1 MDMQADSQ
9 PLVRQKY
16 TRGHHRSSI
25 SNGTRLF
32 APATTDGRS
41 LMGRRFR
48 DLVDDIALDL
58 GGKDHLS
65 TGQLQLIRRAAM
77 LSVQCE
83 ALEAEAVSGR
93 EFDTE
98 TFGQLTDRLGRCFQ
112 RLGLKRVARPVTD
125 GSNVLADYFAKPLP
139 KGDGAT

>member
-1 MDMQADSQ
+1 MDMHLDST
-9 PLVRQKY
+9 PLAKHKP
-16 TRGHHRSSI
+16 THRSSV
-25 SNGTRLF
+25 SNGSRLF
-32 APATTDGRS
+32 APQTTDGRS

-48 DLVDDIALDL
+48 DLVQDIALDL
-58 GGKDHLS
+58 GGTEMLS

-112 RLGLKRVARPVTD
+112 RLGLKRAARDISPDSEVVAHFKRRQRGP
-125 GSNVLADYFAKPLP
+125 A
-139 KGDGAT
+139 